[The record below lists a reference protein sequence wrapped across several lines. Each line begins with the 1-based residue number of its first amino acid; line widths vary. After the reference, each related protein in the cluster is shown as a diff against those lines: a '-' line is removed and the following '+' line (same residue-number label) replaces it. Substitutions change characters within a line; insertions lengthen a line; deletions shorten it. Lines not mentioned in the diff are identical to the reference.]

1 MRHLTLKTYLQLL
14 HQAQRA
20 SQDPTDGLKVYG
32 PVKFHEFRSTLQ
44 NFLKKNQ
51 DPFENH
57 YVSWNGKL
65 EDLQLEN
72 RSYHFLA
79 YKKGEVHGVLR
90 LTPFPFLNIN
100 YSHGSIADLK
110 NLRKHLNLRSFLE
123 VSRFVV
129 SRDFSSDRV
138 AERLLLSS
146 GLWSVTQTHMEGVF
160 GVISQ
165 DRVEQFQSYGFQ
177 DLKTESSGRV
187 LDHSPETTYAKVMG
201 NEFEH
206 FLVAMTTIHENS
218 VSSFARNGIPISL
231 NI

>member
-20 SQDPTDGLKVYG
+20 SQDPTDGLKVFG
-32 PVKFHEFRSTLQ
+32 PVKFHEFRSDLQ
-44 NFLKKNQ
+44 NFLKENQ
-51 DPFENH
+51 DPFEDH
-57 YVSWNGKL
+57 FVSWNGKL
-65 EDLQLEN
+65 GDLQLEN
-72 RSYHFLA
+72 RSYHFFA
-79 YKKGEVHGVLR
+79 FKKGEVHGVLR
-90 LTPFPFLNIN
+90 LTPFPFLNVN
-100 YSHGSIADLK
+100 YTHGSISDLK

-146 GLWSVTQTHMEGVF
+146 GLWSVTQTHMEGIF
-160 GVISQ
+160 GVIPQ
-165 DRVEQFQSYGFQ
+165 DRVEQFKSYGFQ
-177 DLKTESSGRV
+177 DLKTENSGKALESS
-187 LDHSPETTYAKVMG
+187 LETTHAKVMG

-206 FLVAMTTIHENS
+206 ILLAMTTIHENS
-218 VSSFARNGIPISL
+218 VSSFARNGIPNIL